1 MATSTVNTKKAQ
13 ARVSALVQRSPMLEK
28 KRTIQAVIAPPAYSG
43 HPPRPPFSGKAAWG
57 EFACRDA
64 SETSQE
70 KKQFCS
76 NYNLE
81 GEEHAHGKFAVLNR
95 FFLNRFTR
103 DLVEKGI

>member
-1 MATSTVNTKKAQ
+1 MDTLPDLPFQERLHGESLHVEIN
-13 ARVSALVQRSPMLEK
+13 QRHRK
-28 KRTIQAVIAPPAYSG
+28 
-43 HPPRPPFSGKAAWG
+43 
-57 EFACRDA
+57 
-64 SETSQE
+64 

-81 GEEHAHGKFAVLNR
+81 REEHAHGKFAVLNR